1 LRSPLE
7 DDEASARSAPDE
19 RALCST
25 MTRDNGA
32 VLIYTRFM
40 IIASAANFWFYGYPT
55 QLADD
60 GMRSI

>member
-1 LRSPLE
+1 VGGFPARVGEIGPRLRS
-7 DDEASARSAPDE
+7 
-19 RALCST
+19 T
-25 MTRDNGA
+25 ITRDNGA
-32 VLIYTRFM
+32 VLIYTRPM

>member
-1 LRSPLE
+1 LLAGSVLGE
-7 DDEASARSAPDE
+7 H
-19 RALCST
+19 ALCST
-25 MTRDNGA
+25 MTRDNGGL
-32 VLIYTRFM
+32 LIYTPLM

>member
-1 LRSPLE
+1 M
-7 DDEASARSAPDE
+7 APFD
-19 RALCST
+19 
-25 MTRDNGA
+25 MTRDNGT
-32 VLIYTRFM
+32 VLIYTPLM

>member
-1 LRSPLE
+1 MGGLPAFVGKRLR
-7 DDEASARSAPDE
+7 
-19 RALCST
+19 ST
-25 MTRDNGA
+25 MTRDNRV
-32 VLIYTRFM
+32 VLIYTRLM